1 MLEKTHSLSLTT
13 TKKEDTMSLK
23 ICARC
28 GQTFRTEDTRTR
40 YCSEEC
46 RHKATLEVKKRYRE
60 NLKARKT
67 GKTGKE

>member
-1 MLEKTHSLSLTT
+1 
-13 TKKEDTMSLK
+13 MSLK

-67 GKTGKE
+67 GKAGKA